1 MKRVREG
8 RLIDTAAER
17 SERGRAVAARKGDG
31 ERWKG
36 GRDWRGGRA
45 RKVER
50 EESRWKSRGRRFEM
64 EAKLFSGLAGWLAG
78 CRENAVAVPGR
89 RPLLIPS
96 SN

>member
-1 MKRVREG
+1 MIPPRREP
-8 RLIDTAAER
+8 R

-50 EESRWKSRGRRFEM
+50 EESRWKSRGRRFEV
-64 EAKLFSGLAGWLAG
+64 EAKLFSGLAGWLAAG
-78 CRENAVAVPGR
+78 KMQLRCLAAGH
-89 RPLLIPS
+89 S
-96 SN
+96 

>member
-1 MKRVREG
+1 MIPPRREP
-8 RLIDTAAER
+8 R

-50 EESRWKSRGRRFEM
+50 EESRWKSKGRRFEV
-64 EAKLFSGLAGWLAG
+64 EAKLFSGLAGWLAAG
-78 CRENAVAVPGR
+78 KMQLRCLAAGH
-89 RPLLIPS
+89 S
-96 SN
+96 